1 MYPAPTP
8 PPQAYQ
14 FKGVPASVPPENS
27 YTMYQQSSQAGLSPW
42 STGLC
47 HCMDDPGNF
56 VITCIC
62 PCITFGQ
69 IAEIV
74 DKGSC
79 PCVLSG
85 AIYGIFCSMG
95 LGCLYSCFYRSK
107 MRSQYDLNEGPLPDC
122 LVHFCCEQCALCQ
135 EYRELKNKGF
145 DMGIGWE
152 ANLERQ
158 RRGVMSNPVMGAP
171 AMPGGMIR

>member
-1 MYPAPTP
+1 MNPAP

-14 FKGVPASVPPENS
+14 HKGVPVSAPPENLC
-27 YTMYQQSSQAGLSPW
+27 TMYPAPPQARLSLW

-47 HCMDDPGNF
+47 HCMDDPGNCI
-56 VITCIC
+56 ITAIC

-69 IAEIV
+69 IADIV

-79 PCVLSG
+79 PCLLSG
-85 AIYGIFCSMG
+85 TAYALSCAVG

-107 MRSQYDLNEGPLPDC
+107 MRSQFDLNEGPLPDC
-122 LVHFCCEQCALCQ
+122 LVHFCCEPCALCQ
-135 EYRELKNKGF
+135 EHRELKNRGF

-152 ANLERQ
+152 ANMERQ
-158 RRGVMSNPVMGAP
+158 RRGVMSNSVMGAP
-171 AMPGGMIR
+171 AFPGGMMR

>member
-1 MYPAPTP
+1 MYPAPAP

-27 YTMYQQSSQAGLSPW
+27 HTMYQPSSLARLSQW

-79 PCVLSG
+79 PAPPPQAYELNGVPTPVLLENSYTMSQWSTG
-85 AIYGIFCSMG
+85 LWQCMDDPGNCKKITLFLFLILFFESNKIKIKNPHLIKKCSKGPNTKPMG
-95 LGCLYSCFYRSK
+95 LTGS
-107 MRSQYDLNEGPLPDC
+107 
-122 LVHFCCEQCALCQ
+122 H
-135 EYRELKNKGF
+135 KG
-145 DMGIGWE
+145 DQTE
-152 ANLERQ
+152 APN
-158 RRGVMSNPVMGAP
+158 N
-171 AMPGGMIR
+171 